1 MSATYYFTSFC
12 ALLQSA
18 MSCEMEPPPFIRYDD
33 IWPTCEGTTPM
44 LEIAIR
50 HRLINID
57 LVLLHHQLAQ
67 TLHLMASLE
76 IKGIHV
82 FSLFDQRVVNI
93 ERRKTCSHLY
103 LMSSLQLR
111 ENSLFLKTFIA
122 ILRSHL
128 KQPIQLSS

>member
-1 MSATYYFTSFC
+1 
-12 ALLQSA
+12 

-44 LEIAIR
+44 LEVAIR

-76 IKGIHV
+76 IKGTHA

-93 ERRKTCSHLY
+93 EPPEKAEYFYNTFF
-103 LMSSLQLR
+103 SLKGKIR
-111 ENSLFLKTFIA
+111 FF
-122 ILRSHL
+122 
-128 KQPIQLSS
+128 